1 MALASYLKTAWVNLT
16 SPPINADNLNHI
28 EEGIFATREQTITNI
43 GGISAN
49 GVAIANNASAI
60 SDLSSFGT
68 YDYVKKGIPDTGNPI
83 VITDTTYQ
91 DIAELTTPIR
101 GIGTYQIT
109 FSLTFDY
116 DSTNKSAGFQ
126 WTLDNGTTWEQF
138 SIEPKDKS
146 DKKALTYTFPS
157 ELTVEAIFNFKMQ
170 GKCESSGNTLTVDY
184 ANIIIER
191 KK

>member
-1 MALASYLKTAWVNLT
+1 MALSSYVKTVWQNLT
-16 SPPINADNLNHI
+16 APAINATNLNKI
-28 EEGIFATREQTITNI
+28 EEGIFDTREAVISN
-43 GGISAN
+43 GG
-49 GVAIANNASAI
+49 AIATNTQDITTLTAVVATGS
-60 SDLSSFGT
+60 T

-91 DIAELTTPIR
+91 DIAVLTTPIR

-138 SIEPKDKS
+138 SIEP
-146 DKKALTYTFPS
+146 
-157 ELTVEAIFNFKMQ
+157 
-170 GKCESSGNTLTVDY
+170 
-184 ANIIIER
+184 
-191 KK
+191 